1 MARLLLL
8 SNGHGEDLS
17 GALLGKVLKKTGH
30 QVDALPLVGH
40 GHAYSEAEIEI
51 LGQVREFSTGG
62 LGYTSLRGRLT
73 ELLQGQVLYLLQRLG
88 RLLQVAHRY
97 DLLVVIGDVIPV
109 MAAWLSF
116 RPVAIYLVAYSS
128 HYEGRLRLPWPC
140 GRCLTSRRVLGIF
153 SRDELTATDLTS
165 QLQRPVSFLG
175 NPFMDPV
182 LTPQARLPACRC
194 RLGLLP
200 GSRRPELE
208 HNLMLLLA
216 LVEYLPEQ
224 LLTNGELSLDLAL
237 VPALDDNSLA
247 AVITHQG
254 WRMQLDPDNE
264 TLTRL
269 VLGERHIT
277 LRRDSF
283 IKVLQSSDL
292 LISMAGTAT
301 EQAVGLATP
310 VVQLAGMGPQ
320 FTAEFAEAQRR
331 LLGPTVFC
339 ADGKT
344 GEALNLQNTAKL
356 TVELLKRSLEDRE
369 LHAQC
374 QQQAA
379 RRLGG
384 AGGGQRLAEAI
395 TNLLTV
401 KHQ

>member
-1 MARLLLL
+1 
-8 SNGHGEDLS
+8 
-17 GALLGKVLKKTGH
+17 
-30 QVDALPLVGH
+30 
-40 GHAYSEAEIEI
+40 
-51 LGQVREFSTGG
+51 
-62 LGYTSLRGRLT
+62 
-73 ELLQGQVLYLLQRLG
+73 
-88 RLLQVAHRY
+88 
-97 DLLVVIGDVIPV
+97 
-109 MAAWLSF
+109 
-116 RPVAIYLVAYSS
+116 
-128 HYEGRLRLPWPC
+128 
-140 GRCLTSRRVLGIF
+140 
-153 SRDELTATDLTS
+153 
-165 QLQRPVSFLG
+165 
-175 NPFMDPV
+175 
-182 LTPQARLPACRC
+182 
-194 RLGLLP
+194 
-200 GSRRPELE
+200 
-208 HNLMLLLA
+208 MLLLA

-301 EQAVGLATP
+301 EQAVGLAKP